1 MKILGS
7 FAMQAE
13 LVHSLRWERKLVHT
27 EYNNGVSQ
35 GVLALGSYWKGKCS
49 ADILSSLKVST
60 GMGKKRALKSSTRPS
75 PSKVS

>member
-13 LVHSLRWERKLVHT
+13 LVHSLMWERKLVHT

-49 ADILSSLKVST
+49 ADILSSLKVFHRNE
-60 GMGKKRALKSSTRPS
+60 KKKGP
-75 PSKVS
+75 